1 MNKVIMVIFLSLS
14 LFGCA
19 HMSRDDMLAAKTLVI
34 AKCPVLKS
42 YSTTEQKKAADELRA
57 LGVDSEIAKMLIDYS
72 KMRDACRAIT
82 RKYK

>member
-1 MNKVIMVIFLSLS
+1 MRTLSVVFVSLLFLT
-14 LFGCA
+14 GCA
-19 HMSRDDMLAAKTLVI
+19 HMSRDEVLAARTLVI

-42 YSTTEQKKAADELRA
+42 YSPEQQKKAAEELKA
-57 LGVDSEIAKMLIDYS
+57 MGVDSEIARMMVDYS